1 MEGIHTHFTWID
13 WTVMF
18 GYLLLT
24 TWIGHALRGKQSTMR
39 DFFLAGRSLPWPAV
53 CGSMV
58 ATEISAVTFI
68 GVPATV
74 LAVGGNFTYLQWAIG
89 SIIARIIVGL
99 YLTRVYYER
108 EIFSPYDYMEYRIG
122 HGIRKLTTLLFTL
135 GGVLGQSVRLLV
147 PALILRTVTPLS
159 FETCIVIIGV
169 VSIIWTLMG
178 GMTTVIWTDVIQFF
192 VFVLGGLLA
201 LFFLIQ
207 DIQGGWTGFIAAA
220 SEAGKL
226 QVLDLSW
233 QMDARF
239 TLWVGILAMPFQNL
253 AAFGTD
259 QLNAQRMLCCRNAR
273 EAGYA
278 VIGSSIG
285 QLVTLMMLLVGAGLW
300 VYYQQNPPVGEASAL
315 FEEDLSYVFPV
326 WITTVLPSGLTGLVL
341 AGAFAAAIS
350 SMDSALAALSQTT
363 LSVIH
368 SKHGLENADQSRMI
382 VQSRIAVI
390 LWGLALPLAAL
401 GLNLIKED
409 IDLIG
414 LAFGMVAYTYG
425 PMLGILLLAL
435 CPFKKSIVGIWIGLS
450 LSILLVLYA
459 RPDVWNA
466 LQAAGLITDQ
476 FEENFRPELAFPWFY
491 PIATTITFVG
501 GTIPAIWSRILGRRG
516 TSMDS

>member
-1 MEGIHTHFTWID
+1 MDGIHTHFTWID
-13 WTVMF
+13 WSVMV

-74 LAVGGNFTYLQWAIG
+74 IAVGGNFTYLQWAIG
-89 SIIARIIVGL
+89 SIVARVIIGL

-108 EIFSPYDYMEYRIG
+108 EIYSPYDYMEHQIG

-135 GGVLGQSVRLLV
+135 GSVLGQSVRLLV
-147 PALILRTVTPLS
+147 PALILRTVTPLN
-159 FETCIVIIGV
+159 FETCIVIIGI
-169 VSIIWTLMG
+169 VSIVWTLMG

-207 DIQGGWTGFIAAA
+207 DIQGGWSGFLTAA
-220 SEAGKL
+220 SEVGKL

-233 QMDARF
+233 QLDARF

-285 QLVTLMMLLVGAGLW
+285 QLVTVLMLLVGAALW
-300 VYYQQNPPVGEASAL
+300 VYYQQSPPTEAAAAL

-326 WITTVLPSGLTGLVL
+326 WITTVLPAGVTGLVL

-368 SKHGLENADQSRMI
+368 SRDGLENSDQKRLMIQSRAI
-382 VQSRIAVI
+382 VIG
-390 LWGLALPLAAL
+390 WGLTLPLAAL
-401 GLNLIKED
+401 GLNAIRED

-425 PMLGILLLAL
+425 PMLGILILAL
-435 CPFKKSIVGIWIGLS
+435 VPIRKSIVGIWIGLA
-450 LSILLVLYA
+450 LSILLVIYA
-459 RPDVWNA
+459 RPDLWNA
-466 LQAAGLITDQ
+466 LQAAGLMTEE
-476 FEENFRPELAFPWFY
+476 FEQIHRPKLAFPWFF
-491 PIATTITFVG
+491 PITTGITFLAGAVPG
-501 GTIPAIWSRILGRRG
+501 IFDKLTGRRG
-516 TSMDS
+516 TTIDS